1 MSDPDEMKARSM
13 LNHVIESV
21 ELLSSPSVTGDAVA
35 DLVGGRGATEVR
47 VTTVEE
53 KSRTQFVRFTIPGD
67 RKGGGTTARTLG
79 LIGNLGGVAG
89 YPEIRGVVSDAD
101 GAVTALAV
109 ALRLLDS
116 RATAESL
123 DGDVIVS
130 THICTTAPT
139 IPHEPVPFMGNPT
152 FKAITKTLNY
162 VDPAMQAILHLET
175 SRANRVVNT
184 RGFAITPTIKE
195 GYILRVSNQ
204 LMDIVQNVTGQWPV
218 IVPLSTMDLTP
229 IDNGLYH
236 LNGMAQENLVTDAPI
251 VGVALTSMMPIA
263 GSTTGAT
270 QIMDIEAA
278 ARFAM
283 EVARGYTAGR
293 LEFYDATE
301 FEKIVALYGSMKHLR
316 KVSN

>member
-1 MSDPDEMKARSM
+1 M
-13 LNHVIESV
+13 LKHVIESL
-21 ELLSSPSVTGDAVA
+21 ELLSSPSITGDRLAETVQA
-35 DLVGGRGATEVR
+35 RGAADVR

-53 KSRTQFVRFTIPGD
+53 KARTQFLSFTVPRNKSG
-67 RKGGGTTARTLG
+67 KTGRTLG
-79 LIGNLGGVAG
+79 IVGNLGGLSGV
-89 YPEIRGVVSDAD
+89 PEINGLVSDAD

-109 ALRLLDS
+109 ALRLLDLC
-116 RATAESL
+116 RVGEPLA
-123 DGDVIVS
+123 GDVIVS
-130 THICTTAPT
+130 THVCTSAPM

-152 FKAITKTLNY
+152 FKAITKTQNY
-162 VDPAMQAILHLET
+162 VDPAMEAILHIET
-175 SRANRVVNT
+175 SRANRVVNK

-204 LMDIVQNVTGQWPV
+204 LMDLFQNVTGQWPV
-218 IVPLSTMDLTP
+218 IVPLSTVDLTP

-236 LNGMAQENLVTDAPI
+236 LNGMAQENVVTDVPI

-278 ARFAM
+278 ARFAL

-293 LEFYDATE
+293 VHFYDESE
-301 FEKIVALYGSMKHLR
+301 FEKIIGLYGSMKHLR
-316 KVSN
+316 KIG